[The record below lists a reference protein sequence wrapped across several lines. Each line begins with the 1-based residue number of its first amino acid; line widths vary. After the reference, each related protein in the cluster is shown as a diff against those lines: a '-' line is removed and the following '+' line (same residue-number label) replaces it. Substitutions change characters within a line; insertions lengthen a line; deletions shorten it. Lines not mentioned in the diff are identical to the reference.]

1 MTFITD
7 IVSRYVHKSQVSA
20 IKEMAMRSAQ
30 VPGAVSL
37 AWGLPSFQTPEY
49 IRQGVKNYLDSDVD
63 AGKYTLPDGLLELRE
78 LVAKIHHNKTGIQ
91 VDANKN
97 VMVNAGNMQS
107 LNTLFHTM
115 LDPGDEIIL
124 TDPCFASHI
133 QQITLFNGKPV
144 YWKLDESNGWKL
156 DLKKL
161 PELITDKTQAIVLV
175 SPSNPTGKI
184 FSKEELMEVGR
195 IAKQYN
201 NIIIIDDPYSDFI
214 YENSDKYFN
223 LASVEEFKE
232 NIVYMY
238 SFSKSYAMSGWR
250 LSYMIM
256 PEELKHEAMKVH
268 DATMICAPRIS
279 QLAGIVALSQ
289 ESNHKHI
296 FQKSLSIR
304 RDLIVQR
311 LNNVPHVFEY
321 QKPEGAY
328 YVFPKILV
336 EHESSRQFSIDLLS
350 NAKVTVTP
358 GSSFGPSGEGHV
370 RMAYCVNEDA
380 INKAFDRIE
389 KYYSISNFQI

>member
-7 IVSRYVHKSQVSA
+7 IVSKYVHESQVSA

-49 IRQGVKNYLDSDVD
+49 IRQGVKDYLDSDVD
-63 AGKYTLPDGLLELRE
+63 AGKYTLPDGLIELRE
-78 LVAKIHHNKTGIQ
+78 LVTKIHHKKTGIR

-97 VMVNAGNMQS
+97 VMINAGNMQS

-156 DLKKL
+156 DLEKL

-184 FSKEELMEVGR
+184 FSKEDLMEVGR

-201 NIIIIDDPYSDFI
+201 IFIIIDDPYSDFL

-250 LSYMIM
+250 LSYMVM
-256 PEELKHEAMKVH
+256 PEELKEEAMKVH

-279 QLAGIVALSQ
+279 QLAAIVALSQ
-289 ESNHKHI
+289 ESNHKQL
-296 FQKSLSIR
+296 FQESLSIR

-311 LNNVPHVFEY
+311 LNNIPHVFEY

-328 YVFPKILV
+328 YIFPKILV
-336 EHESSRQFSIDLLS
+336 EHESSRQFSIDLLD

-358 GSSFGPSGEGHV
+358 GSAFGPSGEGHV
-370 RMAYCVNEDA
+370 RMAYCVDEDS

-389 KYYSISNFQI
+389 QHYLISNF

>member
-7 IVSRYVHKSQVSA
+7 IVSKYVHESQVSA
-20 IKEMAMRSAQ
+20 IKEMSMRSAQ
-30 VPGAVSL
+30 IPDAVSL

-49 IRQGVKNYLDSDVD
+49 IRQGVKDYLDNDVD

-78 LVAKIHHNKTGIQ
+78 LVTKIHHTKIGIH

-97 VMVNAGNMQS
+97 VMINAGNMQS

-184 FSKEELMEVGR
+184 FSKEDLMEVGR

-201 NIIIIDDPYSDFI
+201 IFVVIDDPYSDFL
-214 YENSDKYFN
+214 YENSDNYFN

-232 NIVYMY
+232 HVVYMY

-250 LSYMIM
+250 LSYMVM
-256 PEELKHEAMKVH
+256 PEELKEEAMKVH

-289 ESNHKHI
+289 EANHKQL
-296 FQKSLSIR
+296 FQQILSIR
-304 RDLIVQR
+304 RELIVQR
-311 LNNVPHVFEY
+311 LNNVPHIFEY
-321 QKPEGAY
+321 QKPEGSY
-328 YVFPKILV
+328 YIFPKIMV
-336 EHESSRQFSIDLLS
+336 EHESSRQFSIDLLE

-358 GSSFGPSGEGHV
+358 GNAFGPSGEGHV
-370 RMAYCVNEDA
+370 RMAYCVDEES

-389 KYYSISNFQI
+389 KYYPISKL

>member
-7 IVSRYVHKSQVSA
+7 IVSRYVHESQVSA
-20 IKEMAMRSAQ
+20 IKEMAMLSTQ
-30 VPGAVSL
+30 VPDAVSL

-49 IRQGVKNYLDSDVD
+49 IRQGVKKYLDSDVD

-78 LVAKIHHNKTGIQ
+78 LVTRVHYKKTGIQ

-97 VMVNAGNMQS
+97 VMINAGNMQS

-133 QQITLFNGKPV
+133 QQITLFNGTPV

-156 DLKKL
+156 DLEKL
-161 PELITDKTQAIVLV
+161 PGLITDKTQAIVLV

-184 FSKEELMEVGR
+184 FSKEDLMEVGR

-201 NIIIIDDPYSDFI
+201 IFIVIDDPYSDFL
-214 YENSDKYFN
+214 YENTDRYFS

-232 NIVYMY
+232 HVVYMY

-250 LSYMIM
+250 LSYMVM
-256 PEELKHEAMKVH
+256 PEELKDEAMKVH

-279 QLAGIVALSQ
+279 QLAAIVALSQ
-289 ESNHKHI
+289 ESNHKQL
-296 FQKSLSIR
+296 FQQSLSIR
-304 RDLIVQR
+304 RELIVQR

-328 YVFPKILV
+328 YIFPKIMI
-336 EHESSRQFSIDLLS
+336 EHESSRQFAIDLLD

-358 GSSFGPSGEGHV
+358 GSAFGPSGEGHV
-370 RMAYCVNEDA
+370 RMAYCVDEDS

-389 KYYSISNFQI
+389 QYYSISN